1 MRQETQL
8 NQQDKRLEGVDKRL
22 ERMETYLQS
31 LYSSLQS
38 EDGVCAMPV
47 QCQVIRPAAAVA
59 CEDFT
64 FEDTPQQGKTPPFLE
79 EEMVCPLGDSIS
91 S

>member
-8 NQQDKRLEGVDKRL
+8 HQQDTRLEGVDKRL

-31 LYSSLQS
+31 LYSSLRS

-47 QCQVIRPAAAVA
+47 QCEAIRPAATVA
-59 CEDFT
+59 CEDFP
-64 FEDTPQQGKTPPFLE
+64 FEDTQQQGKTPPFLE
-79 EEMVCPLGDSIS
+79 EEMVCRLGDSLS